1 MKPVTQ
7 KQFKSTDLS
16 EMLTTCE
23 RFACNTNRTVPW
35 PLVRKEH
42 SLHPIEVWLQ
52 WINDEI
58 QLVSSDDDKESICH
72 LFQAALKDY
81 YSVDVWTQYL
91 NYVAANLPSQMEA
104 LSEEAIQ
111 SCAADCLE
119 GLRVWAVILEWSK
132 TTRDITKTESYF
144 VRMLS
149 YPYESLQVAYEQY
162 THWHELLHTPVA
174 ILFLHNADREG
185 RALRI

>member
-1 MKPVTQ
+1 
-7 KQFKSTDLS
+7 
-16 EMLTTCE
+16 MLTTCE
-23 RFACNTNRTVPW
+23 RFACNTNRTVPC

-162 THWHELLHTPVA
+162 THWHEQLHTPVT

-185 RALRI
+185 RAFRI